1 MEILLA
7 FVLVGIAYV
16 GFNVVHRAVLARRE
30 KYRDG
35 TIEQQIAS
43 LRRERRID
51 VPNTRAKRAN
61 VQKPRPW
68 MLDGSK
74 CSCRRSD

>member
-1 MEILLA
+1 MGILLT
-7 FVLVGIAYV
+7 FVLVGLCYV
-16 GFNVVHRAVLARRE
+16 GFNILRRALIARRE

-43 LRRERRID
+43 LRRPID

-74 CSCRRSD
+74 CSRCRSD